1 LLERVGRQSSNRTS
15 VEDGFVLPI
24 ALSLE
29 GRNDRIFEECEGM
42 VAELKY
48 FIFKTP
54 TNEQLL

>member
-1 LLERVGRQSSNRTS
+1 